1 MRGGQRLKLKQD
13 QRGVVAIEFAIAA
26 PLLALLLV
34 STVEIGFAARA
45 YFMAA
50 DAASVGANYA
60 AHNGWDVPKIRA
72 AIVAASPRMTISA
85 PLTDSPYCGC
95 PTDAGV
101 DSSKAC
107 GSICDNGVTA
117 RRYAKI
123 TTSVQRVSIFPKA
136 TNLPTD
142 VTATAIAEL
151 Q

>member
-1 MRGGQRLKLKQD
+1 MRGRQRLKLKQD

-50 DAASVGANYA
+50 DAASVGASYA

-95 PTDAGV
+95 PQSSGVVDA
-101 DSSKAC
+101 SC
-107 GSICDNGVTA
+107 GATCSDGLTA
-117 RRYAKI
+117 RRYAKVS
-123 TTSVQRVSIFPKA
+123 TSATRISIFPKA
-136 TNLPTD
+136 TNLPTT
-142 VTATAIAEL
+142 VTATAIAQL